1 MSFVT
6 NFGFGFGVS
15 FENRFG
21 NVIIS
26 SFTKNLH
33 LFERLTSATRTV
45 ATNFAGGCYVWEY
58 TTNLGTS
65 YTPSPFFTIP
75 GGSSQYV
82 GISRVFESGG
92 RWKVE
97 LISNENNRPQLYIF
111 TEAAGAPSYGDY
123 GFSVRDRNGDTT
135 FDSTKAPLVVSGEYD
150 AFNMDPTPSTPSSS
164 GLAARDGGSNGNA
177 KMSSTFTPTGVTN
190 LSRSNALPSKPIYQ
204 YFSTP
209 QAQTS
214 VTVTERQEDCN
225 GIDLPKIGCTGVFVN
240 EFWVS
245 RYWAYYRTG
254 INGSKCKWIT
264 RQSDAAYNYD
274 KSESPQL
281 VGVDFDP
288 LGAISSLLNL
298 EDGGYSGG
306 LWPYEN
312 ESLNLNQPPIIF
324 ADGERYD
331 QLL

>member
-15 FENRFG
+15 FNNRFG

-33 LFERLTSATRTV
+33 LFERLTAATQTV
-45 ATNFAGGCYVWEY
+45 ATTFAGGCYVWEY

-82 GISRVFESGG
+82 GVSRVFESGG

-111 TEAAGAPSYGDY
+111 TEAAAAPSYGDY

-150 AFNMDPTPSTPSSS
+150 AFNMDPTPSSPSTAGLSAVNGSS
-164 GLAARDGGSNGNA
+164 NGGST
-177 KMSSTFTPTGVTN
+177 MSSTFTPTGSTQLFRNN
-190 LSRSNALPSKPIYQ
+190 LLSNQPIFQ

-209 QAQTS
+209 QSQRS
-214 VTVTERQEDCN
+214 VTAAAVSERCKLSGPYNTCVIYERTMN
-225 GIDLPKIGCTGVFVN
+225 I
-240 EFWVS
+240 S
-245 RYWAYYRTG
+245 RYWTYYRAG
-254 INGSKCKWIT
+254 INGERCKWIA
-264 RQSDAAYNYD
+264 RDHGAAYTSQSKEGLNFLGFD
-274 KSESPQL
+274 
-281 VGVDFDP
+281 VGDAGGILD
-288 LGAISSLLNL
+288 GLLD
-298 EDGGYSGG
+298 EGSYSGG
-306 LWPYEN
+306 VHPYEN
-312 ESLNLNQPPIIF
+312 ESFNLLQPQIIF
-324 ADGERYD
+324 ADGARYD
-331 QLL
+331 EILT